1 MQKLL
6 RKTEL
11 VVTLDQDFP
20 AVIRACAEPRDYSDS
35 TWITTEMQQAY
46 CELHRVGVAHS
57 VEVWRDDQ
65 LVGGLYGVAL
75 GSVFFGES
83 MFSRRSNS
91 SKVGF
96 IFLVR
101 QLEHW
106 GYTLIDCQMPT
117 EHLLSLG
124 AESISRD
131 EFMRKLTQLCPS
143 NAKNRWAGNAL

>member
-1 MQKLL
+1 
-6 RKTEL
+6 
-11 VVTLDQDFP
+11 
-20 AVIRACAEPRDYSDS
+20 
-35 TWITTEMQQAY
+35 
-46 CELHRVGVAHS
+46 
-57 VEVWRDDQ
+57 
-65 LVGGLYGVAL
+65 
-75 GSVFFGES
+75 
-83 MFSRRSNS
+83 MFSRRSNA

-117 EHLLSLG
+117 EHLFSLG